1 MDIFITGS
9 SRKKK
14 KKRRDYEP
22 QMSKFTEI
30 KP

>member
-9 SRKKK
+9 SRKK